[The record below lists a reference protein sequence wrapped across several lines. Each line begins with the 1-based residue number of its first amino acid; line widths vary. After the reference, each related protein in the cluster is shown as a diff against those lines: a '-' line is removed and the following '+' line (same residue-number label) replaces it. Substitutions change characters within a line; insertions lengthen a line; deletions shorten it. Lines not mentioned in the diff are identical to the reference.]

1 MKTLEERKKEIQKFI
16 RNIYR
21 GDTKMK
27 KSKNEKIKKNIKIH
41 EKLKRRISQEYSSSY
56 KQATRQA
63 KKLLLLKQ
71 KQKHYSY

>member
-1 MKTLEERKKEIQKFI
+1 MKTLEERKKGKQKFI

-21 GDTKMK
+21 GNTKIK
-27 KSKNEKIKKNIKIH
+27 KSRKMIKKNIKIH
-41 EKLKRRISQEYSSSY
+41 EKLKRRIPQEYSSSY
-56 KQATRQA
+56 QQATRQA

>member
-16 RNIYR
+16 RNINR

-41 EKLKRRISQEYSSSY
+41 EKLKRRIPQEYSSSY
-56 KQATRQA
+56 KQASRQA

-71 KQKHYSY
+71 KQYSY